1 MLDLKFVRENSEKVK
16 AVCIAKG
23 DAADVDGI
31 LAIDSKR
38 RSILSEVEMLKKN
51 RNEASA
57 EVARLKKEGGDASAI
72 IASTQTISAQIK
84 ELDRELSEVETAQH
98 DLLAKVPNIP
108 HDTVPHGKSSA
119 DNVVSASWG
128 EPKKFDFTPLD
139 HLQLSDKLNL
149 FDFPRGAKI
158 AGSGFPVL
166 IGAGARLNRALIN
179 FFINTHLDHGYT
191 EMQPPYFVNSA
202 SAYGTGQLPKSQDQ
216 MYYTAE
222 DELYAIPTAE
232 VPVTNYHRDETLV
245 EGDLPKKYCAYSACF
260 RREAGSYGKDTKGFL
275 RVHQFDKVE
284 MVKMVKPEDSYAELE
299 LIREDA
305 ERILQALKLPYRV
318 LTLCDA
324 DLSFSAAKCY
334 DLEVWA
340 PAEEKWL
347 EVSSVSNFEAFQSR
361 RMNIRYKPNGGGK
374 PEFVHTLNGSGLATA
389 RILVAILENYQT
401 DRGTVIVPEVLRPY
415 MGGVEEIT
423 A

>member
-16 AVCIAKG
+16 AVCLAKG

-31 LAIDSKR
+31 LAIDAKR
-38 RSILSEVEMLKKN
+38 RAILSEVELLKKN

-57 EVARLKKEGGDASAI
+57 EVARLKKEGGDSSAI

-84 ELDRELSEVETAQH
+84 ELDRELSEVETIQH

-128 EPKKFDFTPLD
+128 EPRKFNFTPLD

-166 IGAGARLNRALIN
+166 LGAGARLNRALIN
-179 FFINTHLDHGYT
+179 FFINTHLDYGYT

-232 VPVTNYHRDETLV
+232 VPVTNYHRDETFV
-245 EGDLPKKYCAYSACF
+245 ESDLPKKYCAYSACF

-305 ERILQALKLPYRV
+305 ERILQALNLPYRV

-415 MGGVEEIT
+415 MGGIEEIT